1 MKTDLG
7 GDRLGSG
14 GKQEIV
20 DKNFSRSTHDLS
32 ANWRSSMSS
41 GTLVP
46 FMNQVGLPGDKF
58 EIDLNCEVVTLPTI
72 GPLFGSYKVQLDVFQ
87 VPIRLYNVGLQ
98 LNKLN
103 IGNDMSKVHLPQV
116 RIPFAPTQEDSTE
129 NKFGANAQ
137 INSSSIFKYLGI
149 SGMGRGT
156 ELKGNN
162 YRDFNAVPWLAYWD
176 IFKNYYSNKQED
188 NAYVVHTGTG
198 NSNQIFSATLY
209 EGGSE
214 LGSVFPNSYTHT
226 QSVQL
231 IVSVFCTT
239 TVQPDVSLM
248 TISRNG
254 VIVPVTEVF
263 ANSSWQAT
271 AQILTLFDFIDDG
284 DEIVTLFMNNPYLP
298 VFVNINGTVG
308 PWDLRLD
315 GFPLS
320 NIDKMRERIIQQPF
334 NQPFI
339 IENVSGA
346 FDDFFPYVLPLTE
359 YTYLAG
365 ETIEYSVTKTQE
377 GLAVKTYQSDLFNN
391 WINTEWID
399 GENGVNEITAVSV
412 EGGSFTIDALN
423 LSTKVYKMLNRIA
436 VSGGSYDDWL
446 DAAYAHD
453 RHKGITS
460 PVYHGSLIKELS
472 FEEVISNSLGGDG
485 TDTQPLGT
493 LAGRGRM
500 TNKSKG
506 GKMTISVDEPSYIM
520 GIVSLTPRIN
530 YSQGNTWDVNLK
542 TMNDFHKPDL
552 DAIGFQD
559 LITEQMVW
567 SESTI
572 DFDGNVSM
580 FSAGK
585 QPAWINYMTNIDKT
599 YGNFAEA
606 NKDMFMTLNRM
617 YDVDP
622 DTGKILDLTT
632 YIDPTKF
639 NNIFAQSD
647 LSAQNFWVQIR
658 KNIKVRRKISA
669 KVIPNL

>member
-7 GDRLGSG
+7 GDRLGAG
-14 GKQEIV
+14 GKQEII

-32 ANWRSSMSS
+32 ANWRSSMSA

-46 FMNQVGLPGDKF
+46 FMSQVGLPGDVF
-58 EIDLNCEVVTLPTI
+58 DIDLKCEVVTLPTI

-87 VPIRLYNVGLQ
+87 IPYRLYNVGMQ

-103 IGNDMSKVHLPQV
+103 IGNDMSKVHIPQV
-116 RIPFAPTQEDSTE
+116 RLPFNGSPDAI
-129 NKFGANAQ
+129 NRFGDNAQ
-137 INSSSIFKYLGI
+137 INTSCIFKYLGI
-149 SGMGRGT
+149 SGMGRAT
-156 ELKGNN
+156 EDLDW

-176 IFKNYYSNKQED
+176 VFKNYYSNKQED
-188 NAYVVHTGTG
+188 TAYVVHTGKG
-198 NSNQIFSATLY
+198 NSNQIFSATLF
-209 EGGSE
+209 EGGTE

-231 IVSVFCTT
+231 IVSVFCVTD
-239 TVQPDVSLM
+239 VQPDVSLM
-248 TISRNG
+248 TISRDG
-254 VIVPVTEVF
+254 IIVPVTEVF

-271 AQILTLFDFIDDG
+271 AQILTLYDFIG
-284 DEIVTLFMNNPYLP
+284 NGGEVISLVMHNPFLP
-298 VFVNINGTVG
+298 VSVNINGTTG
-308 PWDLRLD
+308 AWDLRLD
-315 GFPLS
+315 GFPLE
-320 NIDKMRERIIQQPF
+320 NIDKMRELIVQQPF
-334 NQPFI
+334 NEPFI
-339 IENVSGA
+339 IDTEMG
-346 FDDFFPYVLPLTE
+346 DFFPYSYPFNQIMTDK
-359 YTYLAG
+359 
-365 ETIEYSVTKTQE
+365 ETGPIYSMTKTQE

-399 GENGVNEITAVSV
+399 GENGINEITAVSTD
-412 EGGSFTIDALN
+412 GGSFSIDALN

-472 FEEVISNSLGGDG
+472 FEEVISNSESANQENL
-485 TDTQPLGT
+485 QPLGT

-500 TNKSKG
+500 TNKNKG
-506 GKMTISVDEPSYIM
+506 GRMRIKVDEPSVIM
-520 GIVSLTPRIN
+520 GIVSLTPRVN

-542 TMNDFHKPDL
+542 TINDFHKPDL
-552 DAIGFQD
+552 DAIGFQE
-559 LITEQMVW
+559 LITDQMVW

-572 DFDGNVSM
+572 ESGAFLTL

-585 QPAWINYMTNIDKT
+585 QPAWINYMTNVDKT
-599 YGNFAEA
+599 YGNFADS

-617 YDVDP
+617 YDVDG

-632 YIDPTKF
+632 YIDPTKY

-658 KNIKVRRKISA
+658 KNMKVRRKISA

>member
-7 GDRLGSG
+7 GDRLGAGS
-14 GKQEIV
+14 KQEII

-32 ANWRSSMSS
+32 ANWRSSMSA

-46 FMNQVGLPGDKF
+46 FMSQVGLPGDVF
-58 EIDLNCEVVTLPTI
+58 DIDLKCEVVTLPTI

-87 VPIRLYNVGLQ
+87 IPYRLYNVGMQ

-103 IGNDMSKVHLPQV
+103 IGNDMSKVHIPQMRLPFNGASDAV
-116 RIPFAPTQEDSTE
+116 DR
-129 NKFGANAQ
+129 FGDNAQ
-137 INSSSIFKYLGI
+137 INTSCIFKYLGI
-149 SGMGRGT
+149 SGMGRAT
-156 ELKGNN
+156 EDEDW

-176 IFKNYYSNKQED
+176 VFKNYYSNKQED
-188 NAYVVHTGTG
+188 TAYVVHTGRG
-198 NSNQIFSATLY
+198 NSNQIFSATLF
-209 EGGSE
+209 EGGTE
-214 LGSVFPNSYTHT
+214 IGSVFPNPYTYL

-231 IVSVFCTT
+231 IISIFCVTD
-239 TVQPDVSLM
+239 VEPDVSLM

-254 VIVPVTEVF
+254 IIIPVTEIF

-271 AQILTLFDFIDDG
+271 AQILTLFDYIDDG
-284 DEIVTLFMNNPYLP
+284 SEVVTLVMNNPFLP
-298 VFVNINGTVG
+298 VSVNINGTVG
-308 PWDLRLD
+308 AWDLRLD
-315 GFPLS
+315 GFPLE
-320 NIDKMRERIIQQPF
+320 NIDKMREKIVQQPF
-334 NQPFI
+334 NEPFI
-339 IENVSGA
+339 IDAEME
-346 FDDFFPYVLPLTE
+346 DFFPYSYPFGRIFTDE
-359 YTYLAG
+359 
-365 ETIEYSVTKTQE
+365 ETGPIYSMTKTQE

-391 WINTEWID
+391 WLNTEWID
-399 GENGVNEITAVSV
+399 GENGINEITAVST
-412 EGGSFTIDALN
+412 EGGSFSIDSLN

-472 FEEVISNSLGGDG
+472 FEEVISNSESANQDNL
-485 TDTQPLGT
+485 QPLGT

-500 TNKSKG
+500 TNKNKG
-506 GKMTISVDEPSYIM
+506 GRIRIKVDEPSVIM
-520 GIVSLTPRIN
+520 GIVSLTPRVN
-530 YSQGNTWDVNLK
+530 YSQGNSWDVNLK
-542 TMNDFHKPDL
+542 TINDFHKPDL
-552 DAIGFQD
+552 DAIGFQE
-559 LITEQMVW
+559 LITDQMVW

-572 DFDGNVSM
+572 ETNGLLTM

-585 QPAWINYMTNIDKT
+585 QPAWINYMTNVDKT
-599 YGNFAEA
+599 YGNFADS

-632 YIDPTKF
+632 YIDPTKY

-658 KNIKVRRKISA
+658 KNMKVRRKISA
-669 KVIPNL
+669 KMIPNL